1 MNLTSQLK
9 TTIKKSGKA
18 PTPYAEATEPQAA
31 PYPIDDIRDLD
42 ALAAML
48 QQLQNRNQQY
58 QRAIDALVA
67 ARRIV
72 NGWDP
77 KPEPELI
84 WSVSRDV
91 LAALGDQEALA
102 RFDQEHAQ
110 DLATEQAE
118 RLAATQ
124 QALEAP
130 ARAKALEQYIIDL
143 AAEMTRDVDEGFIF
157 DEMKRLFQ
165 PSAQRMLDAARIFVR
180 AWQEMRTVESALKS
194 SLRLIHY
201 SVQGDRRT
209 GYDMTLIGAPAD
221 GDLLPSFIEGLDH
234 EELNDLNLQFRRWDD
249 ALSNAITQRLRE
261 VGIPN
266 ERLHVY
272 HVGAASDE
280 RPIFAPDPNP
290 PRKRP
295 QESPFGMGT
304 VVTIHT

>member
-1 MNLTSQLK
+1 MNLIPQLK
-9 TTIKKSGKA
+9 TAIKKSGKGPMPSA
-18 PTPYAEATEPQAA
+18 DTPEPQAA
-31 PYPIDDIRDLD
+31 PYPTDDIRDLD

-48 QQLQNRNQQY
+48 QQLQTRNQQY

-67 ARRIV
+67 ARRVV

-84 WSVSRDV
+84 WSVRRDV

-102 RFDQEHAQ
+102 RLDQEHAQ
-110 DLATEQAE
+110 DLATEKAE

-130 ARAKALEQYIIDL
+130 ARVKALEQYITDL

-157 DEMKRLFQ
+157 EEMKRLFQ
-165 PSAQRMLDAARIFVR
+165 PSAQRMLEAARDFVQY
-180 AWQEMRTVESALKS
+180 WQEMRTVESALKS
-194 SLRLIHY
+194 GLRLTHY

-209 GYDMTLIGAPAD
+209 GYDMTLISAPAD

-234 EELNDLNLQFRRWDD
+234 EELNALNLQFRRWDD
-249 ALSNAITQRLRE
+249 ALSHEITQRLRE
-261 VGIPN
+261 SGIPTG
-266 ERLHVY
+266 RLHVY

-295 QESPFGMGT
+295 QESPFGRGT
-304 VVTIHT
+304 VVTIQT